1 MTKSKILNCHPSRK
15 SSWKSIAAILMIC
28 LPILFACSHTQK
40 ILVPPRIDLKTY
52 KAIGVIDF
60 SSAAKSDLCEYLTQ
74 NYIQTVQSAQPGV
87 RFLELGSKEH
97 VLAHVS
103 RKELDLE
110 AIKSI
115 GGAYHVDALIFG
127 QFSATDPKPHVRL
140 SSTWQSMQAGAV
152 VEASLITK
160 IWETDSGVILW
171 TNSTASITKIWET
184 DSGVIL
190 WTNSTARKKKVAGLY
205 ANTNGDIKFGASDP
219 EEAYGHLVPELV
231 YANTADFRSYYEYR
245 KVR

>member
-1 MTKSKILNCHPSRK
+1 MTQCKILNCPPSRK
-15 SSWKSIAAILMIC
+15 SSWKSIAAIFLIC
-28 LPILFACSHTQK
+28 FPILFACSHTQK

-60 SSAAKSDLCEYLTQ
+60 SSTAKSDLCEYLTQ

-171 TNSTASITKIWET
+171 TNSTAR
-184 DSGVIL
+184 
-190 WTNSTARKKKVAGLY
+190 NKKVAGLY
-205 ANTNGDIKFGASDP
+205 ANTNGNIEFGASDP

>member
-1 MTKSKILNCHPSRK
+1 M
-15 SSWKSIAAILMIC
+15 
-28 LPILFACSHTQK
+28 PIFFACSHTQK

-52 KAIGVIDF
+52 KAIGIIDF
-60 SSAAKSDLCEYLTQ
+60 SSAVKSDLCEYVTQ

-171 TNSTASITKIWET
+171 TNSTA
-184 DSGVIL
+184 
-190 WTNSTARKKKVAGLY
+190 RKKKVAGLY
-205 ANTNGDIKFGASDP
+205 ANTNGNIKFGASDP

-245 KVR
+245 KVK

>member
-15 SSWKSIAAILMIC
+15 SSWKSIAAILLIC

-171 TNSTASITKIWET
+171 TNSTA
-184 DSGVIL
+184 
-190 WTNSTARKKKVAGLY
+190 RKKKVAGLY
-205 ANTNGDIKFGASDP
+205 ANTNGNIKFGASDP

>member
-15 SSWKSIAAILMIC
+15 SSWKSIAAILLIC

-171 TNSTASITKIWET
+171 TNSTA
-184 DSGVIL
+184 
-190 WTNSTARKKKVAGLY
+190 RKKKVAGLY